1 MEHLLSE
8 PIFNAWWKFL
18 LEATLAR
25 QHQKVNF
32 EHIQGSSPNPILDSL
47 LPSLLTLRAV
57 TILDEAMQ
65 VYIEHHGPKPP
76 KSYKPSFAGR
86 IDYLSDQKRITNSA
100 DLHHLRERRNA
111 LAHEANAQ
119 TTWGDFDRDIDIV
132 ESALRE
138 LGCVGVRPL
147 FDFYAQRVSKPS
159 TKLGV
164 AIAFDLRYG
173 LKENGEKVFEVSW
186 SREHFLPSFM
196 HPATESSRT
205 HPNFDTPDG

>member
-65 VYIEHHGPKPP
+65 VYIEHHGPSRRSLTSRRSPVG
-76 KSYKPSFAGR
+76 SIILATRNG
-86 IDYLSDQKRITNSA
+86 
-100 DLHHLRERRNA
+100 LRTRPIS
-111 LAHEANAQ
+111 
-119 TTWGDFDRDIDIV
+119 TT
-132 ESALRE
+132 SM
-138 LGCVGVRPL
+138 
-147 FDFYAQRVSKPS
+147 S
-159 TKLGV
+159 
-164 AIAFDLRYG
+164 
-173 LKENGEKVFEVSW
+173 GE
-186 SREHFLPSFM
+186 
-196 HPATESSRT
+196 
-205 HPNFDTPDG
+205 TP